1 MKRNREDSSEAARM
15 KREAGGMGPRIWGVC
30 CGTKRGH
37 TLLLQARAQ
46 GLEEEP
52 PRLSQVGRGG
62 SAAQLGSLRA
72 HSAPGRCSQLCISD
86 GSRGEGQGLPFVSGD
101 ILLIKIIII

>member
-15 KREAGGMGPRIWGVC
+15 KRESGGMGPRIWGVC
-30 CGTKRGH
+30 CGAKRGH

-62 SAAQLGSLRA
+62 GGGGQCGSA
-72 HSAPGRCSQLCISD
+72 
-86 GSRGEGQGLPFVSGD
+86 
-101 ILLIKIIII
+101 

>member
-15 KREAGGMGPRIWGVC
+15 KREVGGMGPRIWGVC

-72 HSAPGRCSQLCISD
+72 HSAPEDAANSAFQTALGVRGRACHLYRVIY
-86 GSRGEGQGLPFVSGD
+86 F
-101 ILLIKIIII
+101 

>member
-15 KREAGGMGPRIWGVC
+15 KRESGGMGPRIWGVC
-30 CGTKRGH
+30 CGAKRGH

-52 PRLSQVGRGG
+52 PRLSQVGPGG
-62 SAAQLGSLRA
+62 GGGAVQLSLTGSLRA
-72 HSAPGRCSQLCISD
+72 HSAPGSCSQLRWLS
-86 GSRGEGQGLPFVSGD
+86 GWSRACHLYRVIYF
-101 ILLIKIIII
+101 